1 MRLTRLKDALQAYY
15 RKKLVIE
22 NIVLELVK
30 ENNDV
35 RVYLPRRSIIFSEQK
50 IKTLSSIIQH
60 NFKVVDTHYASMI
73 AQHPKISFDMEDI
86 HTISMKIV
94 LDYLYIYNSWRVQYR
109 RKKYDNLDFK
119 HEDFEDARANDIIF
133 DFYRVNY
140 PADWQE
146 KCAVL
151 MGKDL
156 EALKKY
162 FQGRQ
167 DFYNGM

>member
-15 RKKLVIE
+15 RKKLVLE
-22 NIVLELVK
+22 KIVLELVK

-35 RVYLPRRSIIFSEQK
+35 RVYLPTRSIIFSEQK
-50 IKTLSSIIQH
+50 IKNLSSIIQH
-60 NFKVVDTHYASMI
+60 NFKEVDTHYRSMI
-73 AQHPKISFDMEDI
+73 AQHPEISFDLDDI

-94 LDYLYIYNSWRVQYR
+94 LSFLYIYNSWRVQYR

-119 HEDFEDARANDIIF
+119 EEDFNSARAADVIF
-133 DFYRVNY
+133 DYYRVNY

-156 EALKKY
+156 ESLKQY
-162 FQGRQ
+162 FQDRQ
-167 DFYNGM
+167 DFHNGM

>member
-1 MRLTRLKDALQAYY
+1 M
-15 RKKLVIE
+15 KKLVLE
-22 NIVLELVK
+22 NIVLDLVK

-35 RVYLPRRSIIFSEQK
+35 RVYLPTTSIIFSEQN
-50 IKTLSSIIQH
+50 IENLSGIIRH
-60 NFKVVDTHYASMI
+60 NFKVVDTHYTSMI
-73 AQHPKISFDMEDI
+73 AQHPELSFDLNDI

-94 LDYLYIYNSWRVQYR
+94 LSLLYIYNSFRVQYR

-119 HEDFEDARANDIIF
+119 EEDFNAARAADIIF

-156 EALKKY
+156 EGLKHY
-162 FQGRQ
+162 FQRRQ
-167 DFYNGM
+167 DYHNG